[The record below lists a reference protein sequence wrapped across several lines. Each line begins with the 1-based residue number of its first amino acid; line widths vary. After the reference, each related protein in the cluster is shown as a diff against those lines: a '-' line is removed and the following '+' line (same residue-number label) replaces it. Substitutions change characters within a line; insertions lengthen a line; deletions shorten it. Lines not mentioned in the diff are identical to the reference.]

1 MSINWKCKYICF
13 LKLTCKG
20 LINLNLVMKSVGN
33 LLPFQSFVIP
43 KITHLL
49 YLMRFLLAV
58 RLGRDWSGR
67 LAVPHINIYL
77 TWGASDMPPMCDE
90 VMWSPTI
97 GNSLTNEAN
106 WWVFDDTW
114 GIKWIQLQTLQK
126 FFFIF
131 TRLEDWKTHGKSMF
145 YWSFKSLTG
154 PDCF

>member
-1 MSINWKCKYICF
+1 MLSWPLCSHDIDHVEQRGPRFLWGRISTTYRFSVLSNNWKCRYICF

-77 TWGASDMPPMCDE
+77 MWGVSDMPPLCDE
-90 VMWSPTI
+90 VMWSPDV

-106 WWVFDDTW
+106 WWVFDDKW
-114 GIKWIQLQTLQK
+114 GIKWIQLQTL
-126 FFFIF
+126 
-131 TRLEDWKTHGKSMF
+131 
-145 YWSFKSLTG
+145 
-154 PDCF
+154 